1 MFTYESRAD
10 LMLQQVVREAAM
22 MTAVLQVQIR
32 GIQLLDISCKCGVGL
47 DGFNAPTN
55 VSNTTS
61 NVEVTNVR

>member
-1 MFTYESRAD
+1 MASVK
-10 LMLQQVVREAAM
+10 VVREAAM
-22 MTAVLQVQIR
+22 ITAVLQVQIR

-47 DGFNAPTN
+47 DGLNAPTN